1 MKFKDLEKL
10 INEKG
15 VILKDYTGSE
25 IEKADLSELL
35 SSVCKEIRSI
45 LEENKIE
52 GVKLST
58 YNQRIYLD
66 SEKYHT
72 YYRNEPSGIVIK
84 VKKEKVDSHYSY
96 FGTTTYYK
104 FKSIEIEKVERYID
118 GELKEIETIE
128 DYFKYEEK
136 IDNEKKENI
145 ENKKN
150 EFIDKVDDMEKF
162 LKLMKEFKS
171 LNYDTKRE
179 IAKNTFGEDYWKYI

>member
-84 VKKEKVDSHYSY
+84 VKKEKVDSHYNY

-118 GELKEIETIE
+118 GEVKEIESIE

-136 IDNEKKENI
+136 IDQEKKDHI

-150 EFIDKVDDMEKF
+150 EFVNKVDDMKKF
-162 LKLMKEFKS
+162 FELMKEFKCLDYNS
-171 LNYDTKRE
+171 KKE
-179 IAKNTFGEDYWKYI
+179 IAKNTFGEDYFRYI

>member
-10 INEKG
+10 INEREIK
-15 VILKDYTGSE
+15 LKDYRGEE
-25 IEKADLSELL
+25 IEKATLDLLL
-35 SSVCKEIRSI
+35 NSICREIRSI

-84 VKKEKVDSHYSY
+84 VKKENAGSTYNY
-96 FGTTTYYK
+96 FGNTTYYK

-136 IDNEKKENI
+136 IDLEKKEHI

-150 EFIDKVDDMEKF
+150 EFINKVDDMSKF
-162 LKLMKEFKS
+162 LKLMKEFKA
-171 LNYDTKRE
+171 LDYNTKRE
-179 IAKNTFGEDYWKYI
+179 IAQDTFKEDYFKYI

>member
-15 VILKDYTGSE
+15 VILKDYSGSE
-25 IEKADLSELL
+25 VEKADLGELL
-35 SSVCKEIRSI
+35 NSICREIRSI

-84 VKKEKVDSHYSY
+84 VKKEKVDSHYNY

-136 IDNEKKENI
+136 IDLEKKEHI

-150 EFIDKVDDMEKF
+150 EFINKVDDMGKF

-171 LNYDTKRE
+171 LDYNTKRE
-179 IAKNTFGEDYWKYI
+179 IAQDTFKEDYWKYV